1 MMMMMM
7 MESNTVYRH
16 ICHKFWPGEQACA
29 WSRSK
34 GSNLSDLS
42 DIAVASLQAVA
53 TTRRNARIIYAVWF
67 CDFIYV
73 WIVLDLNIF
82 KSWFCFDMS
91 SSKCI
96 CIPRWNVF
104 DDSIPAI
111 PSIPWVLNHEIWL
124 FLQVAVPYLRWLRCL
139 RQSHPL
145 DRCVGWHNRPAETTW
160 FKDKWCLTISFPHV
174 LWLRNPTK
182 SWGNLEAQKKECGK
196 WFSQFHFVW
205 LEPVGANFT
214 GLQSN
219 HFQPGWFLS
228 SPPLTR
234 PTKVLH
240 PSC

>member
-1 MMMMMM
+1 
-7 MESNTVYRH
+7 
-16 ICHKFWPGEQACA
+16 
-29 WSRSK
+29 
-34 GSNLSDLS
+34 
-42 DIAVASLQAVA
+42 
-53 TTRRNARIIYAVWF
+53 
-67 CDFIYV
+67 
-73 WIVLDLNIF
+73 
-82 KSWFCFDMS
+82 MS

-96 CIPRWNVF
+96 YVPRWNVF

-111 PSIPWVLNHEIWL
+111 PFIPWVLNHEIWL
-124 FLQVAVPYLRWLRCL
+124 FLQVAVPYLLWLRCL

-182 SWGNLEAQKKECGK
+182 SWGNLEAQKKGCGK

-214 GLQSN
+214 SLQSN

-228 SPPLTR
+228 SPPLAR
-234 PTKVLH
+234 PTKMLH
-240 PSC
+240 PSCLLQEACV